1 MRTHGTQL
9 SMKTLRPHYK
19 STGTQKTVLHCCR
32 CWDLSCKR
40 PRLEEGEDNPS
51 CSSMDFREPQDA
63 TYDPD
68 DSITVLTESEDVTM
82 ESSNPVH
89 KTPTYIV
96 YENCLL
102 ELFELCPVCRRGT
115 DVIYKQGECTAKPVK
130 ADAAFH
136 YVDNLLD
143 LIFHEVFQDPAPYV
157 NELLKISKP
166 EDLSAKYKKPDK
178 QEVIASYVS
187 SFNQVQV

>member
-1 MRTHGTQL
+1 
-9 SMKTLRPHYK
+9 
-19 STGTQKTVLHCCR
+19 
-32 CWDLSCKR
+32 
-40 PRLEEGEDNPS
+40 
-51 CSSMDFREPQDA
+51 MDFGEPQDA

-68 DSITVLTESEDVTM
+68 DSITVLTESADVTM

-102 ELFELCPVCRRGT
+102 ELFEVCPVCRRGT
-115 DVIYKQGECTAKPVK
+115 DVIYKKGECTAKPVK
-130 ADAAFH
+130 ADATFRDSHRLYLKAKQCTNN

-143 LIFHEVFQDPAPYV
+143 LIFHQVFQDLALYV
-157 NELLKISKP
+157 NEVLNISKR
-166 EDLSAKYKKPDK
+166 EDLSAKYEKPDK

-187 SFNQVQV
+187 SFNQGQV